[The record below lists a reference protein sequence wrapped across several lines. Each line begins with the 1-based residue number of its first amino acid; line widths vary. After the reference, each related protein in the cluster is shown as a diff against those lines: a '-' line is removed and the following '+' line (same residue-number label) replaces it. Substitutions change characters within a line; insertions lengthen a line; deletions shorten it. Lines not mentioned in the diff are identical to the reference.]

1 MFNFIAKHFAMDYK
15 VITFPSVFETA
26 FGNTQNSAKD
36 LLNGL
41 KIKKN
46 ETWYLVGNMARRN
59 AINAGRVINA
69 APEEE
74 DFDILFRAAMTNVID
89 KAQQPFTV
97 TVGLPLSTFNVY
109 KNAAQQ
115 YLSRRHFLVEYDTGT
130 FNIKGSIK
138 KNTFD
143 IDAYEVIP
151 EIVGGIIGLKKTLAQ
166 STNENF
172 IAISFGFGTVE
183 GGYATADGLVNRT
196 CFSSHGIRYVIGNL
210 ARELNTQYYLE
221 MKNEHQMDEA
231 FVNGSI
237 FTNRRRIDLKEL
249 KKNLLNQYY
258 KEVVSPLMRQHF
270 TDGDLEHCSK
280 IYLLGGGANYR
291 ELTDAV
297 AEEFKGFI
305 PIEIVPQPE
314 ITVGIGYLYNSL
326 RVSDNNPA
334 RCVGLDLG
342 NATTTV
348 SFFEKK
354 D

>member
-1 MFNFIAKHFAMDYK
+1 MEHK

-59 AINAGRVINA
+59 AINAGRVVNA
-69 APEEE
+69 APDEE
-74 DFDILFRAAMTNVID
+74 DFDILFRAAIINVLN
-89 KAQQPFTV
+89 KAQQPFAI

-115 YLSRRHFLVEYDTGT
+115 YLSRRHFMVEYDTNT
-130 FNIKGSIK
+130 FNVNGSLK

-143 IDAYEVIP
+143 IDAYDVIP
-151 EIVGGIIGLKKTLAQ
+151 EIVGGIIGLKKTIAPNL
-166 STNENF
+166 NENF

-183 GGYATADGLVNRT
+183 GGLATTDGLVHRT
-196 CFSSHGIRYVIGNL
+196 CFSSHGIRYVTGNL
-210 ARELNTQYYLE
+210 SRELNTQYYLE

-231 FVNGSI
+231 FMNGSI
-237 FTNRRRIDLKEL
+237 FTNRRRIDIKEL
-249 KKNLLNQYY
+249 KRTLLTQYY

-297 AEEFKGFI
+297 ADEFKGFI
-305 PIEIVPQPE
+305 PVEVVPQPE
-314 ITVGIGYLYNSL
+314 NVVSLGYLYNSL
-326 RVSDNNPA
+326 RVSDNNPS
-334 RCVGLDLG
+334 RSIGLDLG
-342 NATTTV
+342 NATT
-348 SFFEKK
+348 SIAIFEGV
-354 D
+354 